1 MEQGLY
7 PLKFLPLF
15 KNKPWGGNK
24 IRDLLGVDYSPLP
37 NCGELW
43 VLSAIEGQ
51 ETVVENGFLTECTLP
66 EILEMYADELV
77 GEENYKEFGDYFP
90 LLFKIIDAQDNLS
103 VQVHP
108 DDDFAQNNGYPNGK
122 TEMWYVMDNQDDA
135 IIYSGWNKKMTK
147 AEVINKT
154 KDGTIA
160 ECLNAEK
167 VQKGDLF
174 FIPAGRVHAIG
185 KNSMVAEIQ
194 QSSDTTYRLFD
205 WNKVDENGK
214 GRKLHIEEALQ
225 VLDLNHT
232 HHAKSGYDYT
242 LNKTSNLLTTPF
254 FTTNLISINLGL
266 RKDYSTLDSF
276 VVLFCTSGEGYV
288 EAMGHKVP
296 IKASEVIL
304 LPAICQEANII
315 PKGLLEVLEIF
326 IV

>member
-108 DDDFAQNNGYPNGK
+108 DDDFAQSNGYPNGK
-122 TEMWYVMDNQDDA
+122 TEMWYV
-135 IIYSGWNKKMTK
+135 
-147 AEVINKT
+147 
-154 KDGTIA
+154 
-160 ECLNAEK
+160 
-167 VQKGDLF
+167 
-174 FIPAGRVHAIG
+174 
-185 KNSMVAEIQ
+185 
-194 QSSDTTYRLFD
+194 
-205 WNKVDENGK
+205 
-214 GRKLHIEEALQ
+214 
-225 VLDLNHT
+225 
-232 HHAKSGYDYT
+232 
-242 LNKTSNLLTTPF
+242 
-254 FTTNLISINLGL
+254 
-266 RKDYSTLDSF
+266 
-276 VVLFCTSGEGYV
+276 
-288 EAMGHKVP
+288 
-296 IKASEVIL
+296 
-304 LPAICQEANII
+304 
-315 PKGLLEVLEIF
+315 
-326 IV
+326 